1 MLPAAIVETALF
13 NEINLIAIT
22 DHNASYNAAPVI
34 KVGSRKDC
42 WCCLGWNWKPT
53 RKSLHCLFRYTD
65 QLNAFRKLL
74 TQTFRFYPNNEELFG
89 SQWGRG

>member
-34 KVGSRKDC
+34 KVGSRDC
-42 WCCLGWNWKPT
+42 WCCLGWN
-53 RKSLHCLFRYTD
+53 
-65 QLNAFRKLL
+65 
-74 TQTFRFYPNNEELFG
+74 
-89 SQWGRG
+89 